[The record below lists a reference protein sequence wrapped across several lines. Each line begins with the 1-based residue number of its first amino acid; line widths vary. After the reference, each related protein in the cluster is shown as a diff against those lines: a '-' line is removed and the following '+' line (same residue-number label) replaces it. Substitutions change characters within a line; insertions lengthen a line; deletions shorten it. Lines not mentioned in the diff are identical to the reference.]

1 MMKKDRAI
9 ILSLI
14 MAVILAIPVYADDEP
29 ASEGPACDN
38 AAVQSGLSET
48 DETVPVMEL
57 QETGDPE
64 TIIINAADEKA
75 AENTEKDTEKD
86 TDTETERDKE
96 EVNKENTTETAA
108 LKTNEKDSSLNSD
121 VTDNR
126 SEEETTIP
134 EDKPD
139 VPLLRPS
146 SWAAVFEAPG
156 Y

>member
-64 TIIINAADEKA
+64 TININAADEKA

-86 TDTETERDKE
+86 TETEKDKE
-96 EVNKENTTETAA
+96 EVNKESTTENAA
-108 LKTNEKDSSLNSD
+108 LKNNEKDSSLNSN

-126 SEEETTIP
+126 TEEETTIP